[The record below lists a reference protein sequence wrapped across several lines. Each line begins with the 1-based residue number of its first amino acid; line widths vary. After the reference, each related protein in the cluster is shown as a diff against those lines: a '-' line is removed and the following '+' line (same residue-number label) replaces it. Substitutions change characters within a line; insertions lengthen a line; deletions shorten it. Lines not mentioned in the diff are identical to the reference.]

1 MTSSPIT
8 MYGAEWCSDC
18 RRSKALLDA
27 RGVAYEYVD
36 LEAVTEGADRAFAI
50 SGRTSIPVIAFADGT
65 HQVEPSNAEL
75 EGKLR
80 ELGVLA

>member
-1 MTSSPIT
+1 MTSEIT

-27 RGVAYEYVD
+27 RGVDYEYVH
-36 LEAVTEGADRAFAI
+36 LEAVLEGADRAFAI

-80 ELGVLA
+80 DLGVLA